1 MAITLHPPAL
11 ATLWQSHV
19 LCALSPRLA
28 RKEEPCALLIRSR
41 RREKAPSLLAGL
53 QHPEIGTQALLILP
67 IANSRNSSAFRPSG
81 LIGTTSQQLDT
92 LLMQS
97 ITSNEDDARLVV
109 TATMRPELPAP
120 TKKKKT
126 GKARALSTERSRQCR
141 ERQKL
146 YSENLEAVVRAL
158 HTEVR
163 DLEILRSLRREQC
176 LQLRGSVSGSLAK
189 IVREYMTVFRHGMPA
204 PTVEAATA
212 GIKRALPAVAY
223 QPSPDAQCEFLNCI
237 MDPYVEVFDW
247 CGRFVLG
254 ASTLLNGWTAWA
266 AWHDSL
272 SFELV
277 DIDVVD
283 TEDTLAVTTK
293 ANLRVRVS
301 QKTIEQLFRTFWAT
315 NCCAICYPIRDYET
329 VLFLMSPPDQ
339 ASLNDLAVRTSPG
352 DLAENS
358 LDVEF
363 LLSEDDSPVGS

>member
-1 MAITLHPPAL
+1 
-11 ATLWQSHV
+11 
-19 LCALSPRLA
+19 
-28 RKEEPCALLIRSR
+28 
-41 RREKAPSLLAGL
+41 
-53 QHPEIGTQALLILP
+53 
-67 IANSRNSSAFRPSG
+67 
-81 LIGTTSQQLDT
+81 
-92 LLMQS
+92 
-97 ITSNEDDARLVV
+97 
-109 TATMRPELPAP
+109 MRPELPAP

-212 GIKRALPAVAY
+212 GIKRALPVVAY

-301 QKTIEQLFRTFWAT
+301 QKTIEQLFPHILG
-315 NCCAICYPIRDYET
+315 NQLLCNKLLGQEICYPIRDTFFFASNKRIIKYMCDLDFTDALLPVAGDYET

>member
-1 MAITLHPPAL
+1 
-11 ATLWQSHV
+11 
-19 LCALSPRLA
+19 
-28 RKEEPCALLIRSR
+28 
-41 RREKAPSLLAGL
+41 
-53 QHPEIGTQALLILP
+53 
-67 IANSRNSSAFRPSG
+67 
-81 LIGTTSQQLDT
+81 
-92 LLMQS
+92 MQS

-301 QKTIEQLFRTFWAT
+301 QKTIEQLFPHILG
-315 NCCAICYPIRDYET
+315 NQLLCNKLLGQEICYPIRDTFFFASNKRIIKYMCDLDFTDALLPVAGDYET

>member
-1 MAITLHPPAL
+1 
-11 ATLWQSHV
+11 
-19 LCALSPRLA
+19 
-28 RKEEPCALLIRSR
+28 
-41 RREKAPSLLAGL
+41 
-53 QHPEIGTQALLILP
+53 
-67 IANSRNSSAFRPSG
+67 
-81 LIGTTSQQLDT
+81 
-92 LLMQS
+92 MQS

-212 GIKRALPAVAY
+212 GMKRALPAVAY

-301 QKTIEQLFRTFWAT
+301 QKTIEQLFPHILG
-315 NCCAICYPIRDYET
+315 NQLLCNKLLGQEICYPICDTFFFASNKRIIKYMCDLDFTDALLPVAGDYET

>member
-1 MAITLHPPAL
+1 
-11 ATLWQSHV
+11 
-19 LCALSPRLA
+19 
-28 RKEEPCALLIRSR
+28 
-41 RREKAPSLLAGL
+41 
-53 QHPEIGTQALLILP
+53 
-67 IANSRNSSAFRPSG
+67 
-81 LIGTTSQQLDT
+81 
-92 LLMQS
+92 
-97 ITSNEDDARLVV
+97 
-109 TATMRPELPAP
+109 MRPELPAP

-301 QKTIEQLFRTFWAT
+301 QKTIEQLFPHILG
-315 NCCAICYPIRDYET
+315 NQLLCNKLLGQEICYPIRDTFFFASNKRIIKYMCDLDFTDALLPVAGDYET